1 MRTRLIKFILMFIV
15 LSSFKTASAQTRSL
29 TLEECLA
36 IADRNNPELK
46 QVELAVANSE
56 ERKRE
61 LRAAYFP
68 QINLSSGFTLRN
80 EAQYFRIISD
90 QGQDVI
96 VKAGNDKLVEAQ
108 LEVYQLLYDF
118 GETSHSVKAEGYEK
132 QAQAEN
138 KKDKRLIIYNRIK
151 QQFYLS
157 ISNIR
162 IDRIYIENVKRS
174 EILKQIAAKRV
185 EAGAA
190 IETDVLRAEVN
201 LQNARVR
208 EISARNAWQ
217 KSLYELIPLLG
228 IEEFDFITRGT
239 IPLISKPKNILKFT
253 DNAVEEALKNRHD
266 LKQLYLLKKKQ
277 DELTASLRSSRWP
290 KIYMNGNIAYN
301 APNLENKYW
310 NDADLG
316 LKTYNGAVSLR
327 IDLPLFTGGRTT
339 SQINQN
345 SIKSQ
350 IIIERIRD
358 LELQIKKQVKI
369 AFRNLS
375 DLWAVLESAQSSS
388 VSAAKNLN
396 QMKINYENG
405 AASSLEYTDSLNAM
419 AAAEVLIV
427 RSELN
432 ILQTV
437 LDLERITGSETGFFL
452 KDSKNNLEGE

>member
-1 MRTRLIKFILMFIV
+1 MRTGVIKFILMFIV
-15 LSSFKTASAQTRSL
+15 LSSFKTAYVQTRSL
-29 TLEECLA
+29 SLEECLA

-56 ERKRE
+56 ERKHE
-61 LRAAYFP
+61 IQAAYYP
-68 QINLSSGFTLRN
+68 QINFNSEFIQRN
-80 EAQYFRIISD
+80 EAQYLRFESV
-90 QGQDVI
+90 QGQDVT
-96 VKAGNDKLVEAQ
+96 VKAGNDKLMVAQ
-108 LEVYQLLYDF
+108 LDVNQLLYDF

-201 LQNARVR
+201 LQNAKVR
-208 EISARNAWQ
+208 QIAARNAWQ
-217 KSLYELIPLLG
+217 KSLSELIPLLG
-228 IEEFDFITRGT
+228 LEESDFTTRGK
-239 IPLISKPKNILKFT
+239 IPLISKQKNIFQST
-253 DNAVEEALKNRHD
+253 DKAVEKALKNRHD
-266 LKQLYLLKKKQ
+266 LKQTHLLKKKQ
-277 DELTASLRSSRWP
+277 DELTASVRSSLWP

-310 NDADLG
+310 NDSDLG
-316 LKTYNGAVSLR
+316 LKTYNGAVSLK
-327 IDLPLFTGGRTT
+327 IELPLFTGGRTT

-345 SIKSQ
+345 SIQSQ
-350 IIIERIRD
+350 IITERVRD
-358 LELQIKKQVKI
+358 LELQIKKQVRI
-369 AFRNLS
+369 AFQNLS
-375 DLWAVLESAQSSS
+375 DLWATLESVQSSS
-388 VSAAKNLN
+388 ISAAKNLDR
-396 QMKINYENG
+396 MKINYENG
-405 AASSLEYTDSLNAM
+405 AASSLEYTDALNSM
-419 AAAEVLIV
+419 AAAEVFTV

-437 LDLERITGSETGFFL
+437 FNLERIIGSETGL
-452 KDSKNNLEGE
+452 LGGGIK